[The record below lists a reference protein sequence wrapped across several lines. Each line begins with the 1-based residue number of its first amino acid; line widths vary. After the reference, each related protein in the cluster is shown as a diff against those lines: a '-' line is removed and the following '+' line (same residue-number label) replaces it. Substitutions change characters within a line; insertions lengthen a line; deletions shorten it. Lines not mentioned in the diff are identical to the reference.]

1 MRYSTGEEM
10 AVGDDVVADGMDGVI
25 VCDFD
30 NCRFARGYEKWD
42 MPTVEMLGGGTLS
55 SGVMVDTVKAGLVH
69 YGSGTNGIL
78 LVRKDQRGE

>member
-1 MRYSTGEEM
+1 M

-30 NCRFARGYEKWD
+30 SRRFAKGYEPWD
-42 MPTVEMLGGGTLS
+42 IPTVEMSGGGTLS
-55 SGVMVDTVKAGLVH
+55 SGVMVDTVEAGLVH
-69 YGSGTNGIL
+69 YGGGTDDIT